1 LPEPFDLLLQFVNFA
16 KEIQHEANADPI
28 DPEILAQ
35 TEDAT
40 EAEDRGHIKKR
51 FRRRFYRI
59 KQAESHQPLCQRRM
73 DTGQACDFT

>member
-1 LPEPFDLLLQFVNFA
+1 VEWVPLAPTLPEPFDFLLQFVNFA

-28 DPEILAQ
+28 DPKILAQ

-40 EAEDRGHIKKR
+40 EVEDCGHIKKR

-59 KQAESHQPLCQRRM
+59 KQAESH
-73 DTGQACDFT
+73 